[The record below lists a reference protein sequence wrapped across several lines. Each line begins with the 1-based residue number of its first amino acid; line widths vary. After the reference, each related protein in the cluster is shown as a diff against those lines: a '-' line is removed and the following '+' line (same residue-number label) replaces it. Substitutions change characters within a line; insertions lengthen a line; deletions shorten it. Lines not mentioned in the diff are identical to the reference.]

1 MSGDAARRSARA
13 TMKKMKVNADVKLV
27 DNRTR
32 VKQARVR
39 LRDLSR
45 QSKGSLGKKTWSRE
59 DLHER

>member
-1 MSGDAARRSARA
+1 
-13 TMKKMKVNADVKLV
+13 MKKMKVNADEKLV

>member
-13 TMKKMKVNADVKLV
+13 TMKKTKVDADEKLV